1 MFSHV
6 HVRVSNL
13 EESARFY
20 AAVLEP
26 LGLSKSWDD
35 GKLVEFGPL
44 ALSADGPVTENVHL
58 AFAASSRAA
67 VEDFHTR
74 GVEAGFSSNGEPGY
88 RERYAPD
95 YFAAYLLDPDGNN
108 IEAVWRDPERHLAE
122 GFR

>member
-6 HVRVSNL
+6 HLRASNL
-13 EESARFY
+13 EESVRFY

-26 LGLSKSWDD
+26 LGIPKTWDD
-35 GKLVEFGPL
+35 GKLVEFGEL
-44 ALSADGPVTENVHL
+44 ALSADGPATRNAHL

-67 VEDFHTR
+67 VEDFHAR
-74 GVEAGFSSNGEPGY
+74 GLGAGFSSNGAPGY
-88 RERYAPD
+88 REHYAPD

-108 IEAVWRDPERHLAE
+108 VEAVWRDPERRSAE

>member
-1 MFSHV
+1 MFNHV
-6 HVRVSNL
+6 HLRVSNL

-35 GKLVEFGPL
+35 GKLVEFGKL

-58 AFAASSRAA
+58 AFAAASRDA

-74 GVEAGFSSNGEPGY
+74 GVEAGFDSNGEPGY

-108 IEAVWRDPERHLAE
+108 IEAVWRDPERHVGE